1 MSHDDPAPDS
11 LEELRRLGEHVRDLS
26 SELPGEAHDVTE
38 IVATRQGSLSPY
50 GDETEFPWKKTS
62 YIHPRTVINR

>member
-1 MSHDDPAPDS
+1 MARSTKPSTIEPTWPETPD
-11 LEELRRLGEHVRDLS
+11 GQH
-26 SELPGEAHDVTE
+26 AVTE

-50 GDETEFPWKKTS
+50 GDETEFPWKRTS